1 MQVFIDSGTR
11 GMVAYVISSMHHTPS
26 NLAKFLEPYR
36 TGWVALNRAE
46 TKILAH
52 TDTFA
57 AINDKIK
64 GYSPDEVIL
73 SPVFRADAYF
83 VGCNG

>member
-1 MQVFIDSGTR
+1 MR
-11 GMVAYVISSMHHTPS
+11 HTTS
-26 NLAKFLEPYR
+26 HLAKLLEPYK

-46 TKILAH
+46 TKVLAH
-52 TDTFA
+52 ADTFA
-57 AINDKIK
+57 EINDKIK
-64 GYSPDEVIL
+64 GYNPDEVLL